1 MGNLERSQLGM
12 DKGTTELPS
21 RQVNFSLDD
30 TFCILVFKHILIKA
44 TSTEMKMFS
53 LTASK
58 ATTTTKKRVLRARTL
73 SYS

>member
-12 DKGTTELPS
+12 DKGTTELPR

-30 TFCILVFKHILIKA
+30 TFCILLLKQILIKA
-44 TSTEMKMFS
+44 ASTEMKMFS

-58 ATTTTKKRVLRARTL
+58 AKKKKKKEF
-73 SYS
+73 